1 MLSTER
7 IACLFGAIILLAACF
22 GISGQVPSAA
32 MSSSEETVTVTDK
45 DNGGQVSVAKGGTL
59 VIRLEAIPGTGYG
72 WQVVKDDTERLEL
85 LGKPEFEQSGRDLAG
100 ASEQQ
105 IFRFRALALGLS
117 QLELHYVRSWEKDVP
132 SAKTFKVKVLI
143 R

>member
-1 MLSTER
+1 MLSTGR

-45 DNGGQVSVAKGGTL
+45 DN
-59 VIRLEAIPGTGYG
+59 G